1 MTALKSPRTLVDTT
15 EVQPAV
21 GEIGSGRVG
30 VGVVRTRGASA
41 SAVSRAEPCVLDA
54 ERTDAGFSLVE
65 MVVTLALMGIALI
78 PIMMASWTLVRS
90 SGQNRTATRVS
101 TVLSNAADRVN
112 RAPESCDYSV
122 YLQAASL
129 AEGWGT
135 DNVSAV
141 YHYYVPGATA
151 IANGSWETGACP
163 GGVYEDGLVQKVD
176 ITVISPDGKLHRSVQ
191 VVKSQI

>member
-1 MTALKSPRTLVDTT
+1 MGKMWKRKVSATAVPRAD
-15 EVQPAV
+15 
-21 GEIGSGRVG
+21 
-30 VGVVRTRGASA
+30 ASA
-41 SAVSRAEPCVLDA
+41 PDA
-54 ERTDAGFSLVE
+54 STTDAGFSLVE

-78 PIMMASWTLVRS
+78 PIMMASWTLVKS
-90 SGQNRTATRVS
+90 SGLNRTATRVS

-112 RAPESCDYSV
+112 RAPESCDYGV

-151 IANGSWETGACP
+151 MANGSWETGACP